1 MSKNFA
7 DFEYK
12 RATDETASANKTDKK
27 KVTDAEQI
35 QQTYDQ
41 LKNLDASSLQARL
54 AEEVAQQ
61 KANGTFNYSLLQ
73 SSLESMKA
81 FLPPENYENL
91 KRLLESIK

>member
-12 RATDETASANKTDKK
+12 RTSDETASANKTDKK
-27 KVTDAEQI
+27 KMSGAQ
-35 QQTYDQ
+35 QMKQTYDQ
-41 LKNLDASSLQARL
+41 LKDLDASSLQEKL

-61 KANGTFNYSLLQ
+61 KANGTFNYPLLQ

>member
-12 RATDETASANKTDKK
+12 RATDESTSANKTDKK
-27 KVTDAEQI
+27 KVTDAEQMK
-35 QQTYDQ
+35 QTYDQ
-41 LKNLDASSLQARL
+41 LKNLDASSLQAKL